1 MQGVKPDIDYKIEQF
16 PFLDGRQTYFYLRRT
31 EDATIAAV
39 GRIGGPGAER
49 ARLLDVGCGL
59 GLQAAKTWRRGWEAH
74 GMDASESMLR
84 LGQYQSRTVHKAVR
98 VVRGIAESLP
108 YRDCSFDLVMCQGAM
123 DHFADPDRFF
133 AEAARV
139 LKPGGRLVIALANY
153 ESLSCRIGVT
163 LRNLARLLGVETPP
177 NFCYWKI
184 PHDHTLKGSYR
195 FLKRLSRGRLRL
207 VKIRGASLFLFLP
220 PWRVLLESLSRGTA
234 LATFRAVDHIAYCL
248 PAAAD
253 VVIAVWKKD
262 EAASRRGNWRSA
274 LAEWKRRSSAVPSY
288 LAQP

>member
-1 MQGVKPDIDYKIEQF
+1 
-16 PFLDGRQTYFYLRRT
+16 
-31 EDATIAAV
+31 
-39 GRIGGPGAER
+39 
-49 ARLLDVGCGL
+49 
-59 GLQAAKTWRRGWEAH
+59 
-74 GMDASESMLR
+74 
-84 LGQYQSRTVHKAVR
+84 
-98 VVRGIAESLP
+98 
-108 YRDCSFDLVMCQGAM
+108 M

-153 ESLSCRIGVT
+153 ESLSCRIGVS

-184 PHDHTLKGSYR
+184 PHDHTFKGSYR

-220 PWRVLLESLSRGTA
+220 PWRVLLESLPRGTA
-234 LATFRAVDHIAYCL
+234 LATFRAVDRIAYCL